1 MSLINCEMNS
11 ILTRSESCVISDSTT
26 QNDTNLAVS
35 QIRAPKI
42 VIFKT
47 ETQNCMSQLLL
58 YQLKMIII
66 RAIKNNY

>member
-35 QIRAPKI
+35 QIGAPKI

-66 RAIKNNY
+66 RAIKKNY

>member
-47 ETQNCMSQLLL
+47 ETQNCMCQLLL

-66 RAIKNNY
+66 RAIKKNY